1 MDPARVCNPGRAA
14 DDADAA
20 DWASFDGW
28 MVREA
33 SRFMIYFTT
42 GVKSLRL
49 EESSTQRSRRD
60 AERTEGKEDLDR
72 TFQI

>member
-33 SRFMIYFTT
+33 SRFIIYFTT
-42 GVKSLRL
+42 GVKGRRL
-49 EESSTQRSRRD
+49 VRWKKRKRKQQEWLCHKGIRR
-60 AERTEGKEDLDR
+60 
-72 TFQI
+72 